1 MARLIAQVNTQVKV
15 QVNPAQD
22 LQAQMAY
29 FFPYIRAIKATFLER
44 AKGSGEN
51 L

>member
-1 MARLIAQVNTQVKV
+1 MARLIAQVKA